1 MNFTML
7 FYSTRGSARP
17 GQFCCRGPLGRMLLL
32 LLLWHGAALL
42 ADPPATASVSAA
54 PSSFASSPSSSP
66 SSSSSDSHA
75 SNWAVIVDTS
85 RFWFNYRHAA
95 NTLSVY
101 HAVKKLGIPDDHII
115 LMLAGQ
121 PSCDPR
127 NAFPGQIYN
136 VKAHDVNIYD
146 TTIEVDYRGLEVTV
160 ENFIQVL
167 TGRHPPGR
175 PQSKRIDTDDGSNIL
190 VYMTGHGGDEFLKFQ
205 DTHEISTPDLDEAFR
220 EMDSKGRYNEILF
233 MVDTCQAATLM
244 TSLQAPRMVTIGS
257 SKLDQSSYSY
267 VNDPTVGVS
276 LVDRFTL
283 QMLHFFNN
291 EVRVRPD
298 GTSTKNMRDLFATF
312 NPTFLRSDPQWT
324 VRLEGG
330 KRLERIPVTD
340 FFGSV
345 TQVRKTD
352 GVAYRMGETGGVA
365 TGGESATGRRGG
377 DRGQGEQEG
386 RKGEEE
392 EEEEGEAV
400 RGVMAPSMVFS
411 SSFLGLCALTV
422 GSFVVFSLCV
432 VS

>member
-1 MNFTML
+1 
-7 FYSTRGSARP
+7 
-17 GQFCCRGPLGRMLLL
+17 
-32 LLLWHGAALL
+32 
-42 ADPPATASVSAA
+42 VSAA
-54 PSSFASSPSSSP
+54 APPDASTPTSSAGS
-66 SSSSSDSHA
+66 SHA

-95 NTLSVY
+95 NSLSVY
-101 HAVKKLGIPDDHII
+101 HAIKKLGIPDDHII

-127 NAFPGQIYN
+127 NPFPGQIYN

-175 PQSKRIDTDDGSNIL
+175 PKSKRIDTDDGSNIL
-190 VYMTGHGGDEFLKFQ
+190 VYMTGHGGDQFLKFQ
-205 DTHEISTPDLDEAFR
+205 DTHEISTPDLEEAFL

-233 MVDTCQAATLM
+233 IADTCQAATLM
-244 TSLQAPRMVTIGS
+244 TTLQAPRMVTIGS

-267 VNDPTVGVS
+267 VNDPSVGVS

-283 QMLHFFNN
+283 QILDFFKR

-298 GTSTKNMRDLFATF
+298 GTSTKSMHDLFATF
-312 NPTFLRSDPQWT
+312 NPQFLRSDPEWT

-345 TQVRKTD
+345 TQVRKTE
-352 GVAYRMGETGGVA
+352 GVAYRPG
-365 TGGESATGRRGG
+365 
-377 DRGQGEQEG
+377 EG
-386 RKGEEE
+386 RPEEVE
-392 EEEEGEAV
+392 AVGEAV
-400 RGVMAPSMVFS
+400 EEAVGEDEEEAAPGVAPVMEFS
-411 SSFLGLCALTV
+411 RSFLGLAVATI
-422 GSFVVFSLCV
+422 GSLVVFGFR
-432 VS
+432 